1 MARIG
6 TLLVVALILGACG
19 RPASARVWL
28 QSAREIKPPGQLLKN
43 PGLEQVEGGRFADWQ
58 PWQAGYQVD
67 TQVRHGGRYS
77 ARCVMDPEGRQHGLG
92 QTVVLNQKRPV
103 PILARAWSRAQN
115 VSGAPDGNYSLYLDL
130 EYTDGT
136 PLWGQK
142 TPFQTGTHDWEQAVV
157 VVAPEKPIRSV
168 NVYGIFRG
176 HKGTA
181 WFDDF
186 ELYELSSAGLF
197 DFQPGIGEPP
207 KAGRMEKLTAGG
219 LVLYIDPATGAMSLD
234 GQRLGGIVVRDFA
247 ADSAY
252 VLPELSVKRQGNK
265 IVLSGDIRELNL
277 RIDAMLRLEDDVA
290 YLDGTVRDT
299 SGKDRAVIVYW
310 ALPVPRERWVFLRDP
325 RRVESCDDQI
335 VHGNLMRVGAG
346 ANGLASHYPFAPI
359 AAGRTGL
366 AVGAPIRQPR
376 LCRFAFDAGRAVLYA
391 AFDLGLSPAT
401 ERFPSAATFHAV
413 LFSFDPTWRFRSA
426 LKRYYELNGDAFAC
440 RVPKQGIWMP
450 FTDIARVQGW
460 EDFGFQFQEGA
471 PNPAF
476 DEQHGIYSFPYIEPM
491 SYWMAM
497 PKDMPRTEEAA
508 LKLLRE
514 QALQGKRLAVATLS
528 SGLYGPDGRL
538 YMSFHDVPWC
548 NGALILLNPDPSI
561 VPPKDAPVTKW
572 MLIEQV
578 VNRVVNDEGRG
589 SQTAYWSAYG
599 EGYEVVEGEGR
610 GGSRCAKVVRK
621 RGDDAM
627 GLDQYVA
634 INQTKPTPLIATAW
648 SKAQGV
654 TGQKD
659 SDYSLYI
666 DVTYTDGTHKWGQV
680 AAFDTGTHDW
690 QQATV
695 RIVPDKPVASVNVHL
710 LVRGNH
716 YGTVWFDDVSLR
728 EEGST
733 RELIRG
739 GDFERRKSDVKVR
752 IDGQYIDSLEMACTT
767 LNYRREH
774 FAAAD
779 LPLVFDR
786 AGRVAQLGHFMVM
799 EMIQRMEE
807 MLRPRGKWLF
817 ANAVLHR
824 FPWPAG
830 WLDIFGTE
838 TNWNRGGTYNPPSD
852 STMLYWRAMC
862 YKRPY
867 LTLQNTDFDKFPP
880 KLVEKYF
887 QRCCYYGVLPSMF
900 SPVASGSSSYWIR
913 PDLYNR
919 DRHLF
924 KKYIPVI
931 RRIAEAGWEPI
942 PYARTDRDDVWVERF
957 GGGHE
962 VFFTIFNDNRKQPRT
977 ATVTIELKQVL
988 ASAVKTAEL
997 LLPERKPVA
1006 LEGGRLRV
1014 TLQPEQVAVLRLSV
1028 E

>member
-1 MARIG
+1 
-6 TLLVVALILGACG
+6 
-19 RPASARVWL
+19 
-28 QSAREIKPPGQLLKN
+28 
-43 PGLEQVEGGRFADWQ
+43 
-58 PWQAGYQVD
+58 
-67 TQVRHGGRYS
+67 
-77 ARCVMDPEGRQHGLG
+77 MDPQGRQHGIG
-92 QTVVLNQKRPV
+92 QSVVLNQKRPV
-103 PILARAWSRAQN
+103 AILARAWSKAQN
-115 VSGAPDGNYSLYLDL
+115 VSGSPDSDYSLYLDL

-142 TPFQTGTHDWEQAVV
+142 MPFQTGTHDWEQAVV
-157 VVAPEKPIRSV
+157 VVVPEKPIRSV

-186 ELYELSSAGLF
+186 ELYELSGAGLF

-207 KAGRMEKLTAGG
+207 RAARMQKLTAGG
-219 LVLYIDPATGAMSLD
+219 LTLYIDPATGAMSLD

-252 VLPELSVKRQGNK
+252 ILPELSVKRQGNK
-265 IVLSGDIRELNL
+265 ITLSGEVKELKL
-277 RIDAMLRLEDDVA
+277 RVDATLRLEDGVA
-290 YLDGTVRDT
+290 FLDGTVRDT
-299 SGKDRAVIVYW
+299 TGKDRAVVVYW
-310 ALPVPRERWVFLRDP
+310 ALPVPRGRWVFCRDP
-325 RRVESCDDQI
+325 RRVEPCDDQTT
-335 VHGNLMRVGAG
+335 HGNLIRVGLG

-359 AAGRTGL
+359 ATDRAGL

-401 ERFPSAATFHAV
+401 KKFPSSASFHAV
-413 LFSFDPTWRFRSA
+413 LFSFNPVWRFRSA

-440 RVPKQGIWMP
+440 RVPKHGIWMP

-476 DEQHGIYSFPYIEPM
+476 DEKHGIYSFPYIEPM
-491 SYWMAM
+491 SYWMSM
-497 PKDMPRTEEAA
+497 PKEMPRTEKAA

-514 QALQGKRLAVATLS
+514 QALKGNRRAIATLS

-538 YMSFHDVPWC
+538 YLSFHDVPWC
-548 NGALILLNPDPSI
+548 NGALILLNPDPSL

-572 MLIEQV
+572 TLIEQV

-599 EGYEVVEGEGR
+599 EGYEIAENEGR
-610 GGSRCAKVVRK
+610 DGSRCAKVVRR
-621 RGDDAM
+621 RGQDDM
-627 GLDQYVA
+627 GLSQYVS
-634 INQTKPTPLIATAW
+634 INQTKPTPLVARAW
-648 SKAQGV
+648 SKAEGV
-654 TGQKD
+654 TGKKD
-659 SDYSLYI
+659 GDYSLYI
-666 DVTYTDGTHKWGQV
+666 DVTYNDGTHKWGQV
-680 AAFDTGTHDW
+680 APFDTGSHDW
-690 QQATV
+690 QQAVV
-695 RIVPDKPVASVNVHL
+695 RIVPEKPVASLTLHL
-710 LVRGNH
+710 LVRGDH

-728 EEGST
+728 EEGSD
-733 RELIRG
+733 REFIRG
-739 GDFERRKSDVKVR
+739 GNFERQKAEVRVR

-767 LNYRREH
+767 PNYRRDH
-774 FAAAD
+774 FAEAD

-786 AGRVAQLGHFMVM
+786 GGRVCEMGHFMVM

-817 ANAVLHR
+817 ANAVLRR

-830 WLDIFGTE
+830 WLDVFGTE
-838 TNWNRGGTYNPPSD
+838 TNWNREGKYSPPSD

-867 LTLQNTDFDKFPP
+867 LTLQNTNFDQFPP
-880 KLVEKYF
+880 ALVEKYF

-919 DRHLF
+919 DRALF

-931 RRIAEAGWEPI
+931 RRIAEAGWEPV
-942 PYARTDRDDVWVERF
+942 PWAVTDQGDVWIERF
-957 GGGHE
+957 GGGRE
-962 VFFTIFNDNRKQPRT
+962 AFFTIFNNNHKDTKRV
-977 ATVTIELKQVL
+977 TVTIDMGQVL
-988 ASAVKTAEL
+988 NGQAKTTEL
-997 LLPERKPVA
+997 LLPERRQVQLA
-1006 LEGGRLRV
+1006 GGKLTL
-1014 TLQPEQVAVLRLSV
+1014 TLQPEQVAVLRV
-1028 E
+1028 ARQ